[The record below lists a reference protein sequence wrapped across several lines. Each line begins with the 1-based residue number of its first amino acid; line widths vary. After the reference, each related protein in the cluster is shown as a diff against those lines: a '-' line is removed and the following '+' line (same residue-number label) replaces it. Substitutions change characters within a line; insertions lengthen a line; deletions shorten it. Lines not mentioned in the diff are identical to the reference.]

1 LRLERELASS
11 VYSHHEEVP
20 MKRILI
26 VGGGKIGS
34 HLAELLTPS
43 GHEVVLVE
51 SDDKRASRLRERFG
65 EDMIVHGS
73 GTDPTILEAGG
84 VHRCDVVAAV
94 TGADETNLAVTA
106 LARFSFGVD
115 RTVARVNDPRN
126 AWMFGADMGV
136 DASIDQA
143 ELLGH
148 LIAEEMSLG
157 DMRILLELRR
167 GRYSLVEESVG
178 ADALAAGRLVS
189 DLELP
194 SGCVLLAIF
203 RDGDVFPVSGS
214 LVLLA
219 GDDVLALAH
228 SDTMKR
234 LADLLT

>member
-1 LRLERELASS
+1 
-11 VYSHHEEVP
+11 

-34 HLAELLTPS
+34 HLAELLIPS

-51 SDDKRASRLRERFG
+51 TDPKRASKLRVRFG
-65 EDMIVHGS
+65 EDMVVHGS
-73 GTDPTILEAGG
+73 GTDPTVLETGG

-106 LARFSFGVD
+106 LARFSFGVE

-126 AWMFGADMGV
+126 AWMFGGDMGV
-136 DASIDQA
+136 DAAIDQA

-167 GRYSLVEESVG
+167 GSYSLVEERVG
-178 ADALAAGRLVS
+178 VDAAAEGRRVS
-189 DLELP
+189 DLDLP
-194 SGCVLLAIF
+194 PGCVLVTII
-203 RDGDVFPVSGS
+203 RGGEVIPVRGS
-214 LVLLA
+214 LVILA

-228 SDTMKR
+228 SDTMQR
-234 LADLLT
+234 LAELLT